1 MRLSFFYLSV
11 IVLALF
17 HSASGQDQSDSLI
30 VREIIVLGNEKT
42 REYVIRRE
50 LKTKIGQ
57 PLDYSLLEQ
66 DRKRIQNL
74 QLFNKVVI
82 EPVATGDGVA
92 LLVVVAERWYIF
104 PYPILFYNERDVK
117 KLSYGGG
124 VVHQNFRGMATL
136 IGLSAW
142 FGFNPGFQIY
152 YRNPYFNR
160 DRQLYTSFGLYSRK
174 MKSLATDVE
183 RFDEIHRGG
192 SLGLGKRWGYH
203 AFTTVTMGYRRISFP
218 ESFKAW
224 SHGNDGVDH
233 LPSLSFE
240 LKYDNRDL
248 IEYPKS
254 GWFAKL
260 DINKVHFPGEI
271 DYTQMGVDVRIYI
284 PLVLRTALAARFAYD
299 RVNGDTP
306 AYAKT
311 FIGYSE
317 RVRGQFGLRRAGQQ
331 RAIGSLELR
340 IPLLPVTFF
349 SLGGE
354 GLLGDYGNHLP
365 FGISAGFFYD
375 SAAMWKTQDM
385 TAWDSLI
392 EGYGMGIHFHL
403 PYIQL
408 LRVESAWDPYGNQQW
423 IIDAGVWF

>member
-1 MRLSFFYLSV
+1 LRLSLFCFFAV
-11 IVLALF
+11 VLGLF
-17 HSASGQDQSDSLI
+17 HPTRGQEQPDSLI

-124 VVHQNFRGMATL
+124 VVHQNFRGMATI

-142 FGFNPGFQIY
+142 FGFNPGFQLY

-160 DRQLYTSFGLYSRK
+160 DHELYTSFGLYSRK
-174 MKSLATDVE
+174 LKSLATNVE
-183 RFDEIHRGG
+183 RFDETHRGG
-192 SLGLGKRWGYH
+192 TFGLGKRWGYH
-203 AFTTVTMGYRRISFP
+203 TFTTLTMGYRRISFP
-218 ESFKAW
+218 ESFKEW
-224 SHGNDGVDH
+224 SHSKDGVDH
-233 LPSLSFE
+233 LPSLSLG

-254 GWFAKL
+254 GWFAE
-260 DINKVHFPGEI
+260 INVNKVHFPGEI
-271 DYTQMGVDVRIYI
+271 DYTQLGFDLRVYI
-284 PLVLRTALAARFAYD
+284 PLFFRSALAARVAYN

-306 AYAKT
+306 FYAKT
-311 FIGYSE
+311 YVGYSE
-317 RVRGQFGLRRAGQQ
+317 RIRGQFGLRRAGQQ
-331 RAIGSLELR
+331 RALGSLELR
-340 IPLLPVTFF
+340 IPIIPVTYF

-354 GLLGDYGNHLP
+354 GLLGDYSNNLP
-365 FGISAGFFYD
+365 FGISAGIFYD
-375 SAAMWKTQDM
+375 GAALWTTQEM
-385 TAWDSLI
+385 TEWNTLI
-392 EGYGMGIHFHL
+392 EGYGLGIHFHL

-408 LRVESAWDPYGNQQW
+408 LRVERAWDPLGHQQW
-423 IIDAGVWF
+423 IVDVGVWF